1 MIDRPVARSTG
12 SFATRS
18 ASQSLMAG
26 VASMYAADSPR
37 MKPMFSTDSAV
48 FT

>member
-1 MIDRPVARSTG
+1 MIDRPVRLSTG
-12 SFATRS
+12 SPS
-18 ASQSLMAG
+18 ISPASQSLIAG

>member
-1 MIDRPVARSTG
+1 MIDSPVPLSTG
-12 SFATRS
+12 SSSISAAT
-18 ASQSLMAG
+18 QSLIAG

-37 MKPMFSTDSAV
+37 RKPMFNTDSAV